1 MIGFTGFETKK
12 HIKEGHLAFRM
23 VPFRYAASEA
33 VYHPPA
39 QPQPLVVRGNASAV
53 YPSLDELLRRFR
65 TETQVAQPLLTAN
78 SRFSGVF
85 QTHPHDAWENSWNSG
100 RRYMTQARF
109 RVRSKAEKIITDFLV
124 KSGLRFVYEPP
135 LRVAGVLMR
144 PDFYLTDY
152 DLPYEHF
159 GFTSADYLRDAER
172 KIATYYRASAPLMYT
187 TFNDEPDIEDVIVDK
202 LAEATLD
209 L

>member
-1 MIGFTGFETKK
+1 
-12 HIKEGHLAFRM
+12 M
-23 VPFRYAASEA
+23 VYKFRYAAPEA
-33 VYHPPA
+33 VYHSPA
-39 QPQPLVVRGNASAV
+39 QPQSLVVRVNASAV

-124 KSGLRFVYEPP
+124 KSDLRFVYEPP
-135 LRVAGVLMR
+135 LLVANVFMR

-159 GFTSADYLRDAER
+159 GFTSADYLHDAEL
-172 KIATYYRASAPLMYT
+172 KIATYYRAGVPFMYT
-187 TFNDEPDIEDVIVDK
+187 TFNDETDIEDVIVDK